1 MLFSCLTN
9 SSHLCV
15 TAPEAAFSLTLVRLT
30 KSRPVQAGPGWFRP
44 DQTGPR
50 GTKDTVSCQ
59 RWSFYL
65 LYFYILFKTKQK
77 KQKRDDGIIVAVL
90 ISRIYLFGLTP
101 FICLPRPPPTKPAPP
116 PPHCFVKWSVSYWS
130 GGTTGAR
137 LDMSSD
143 DCFLFLFRRVWR
155 VSSPPILSFY
165 ATRSPS
171 FYYRGGKCGREGER
185 KRKKKNKSKK
195 RERLLRG
202 LHCKIN
208 ALWWNAVRVKGCI
221 IHAVGISVLE
231 PVTKILNIQLG
242 GREKGYFRYRRW
254 MRFLE
259 AAVEIT
265 LAAAG
270 EARRQ
275 RLQSK
280 VLSVFTLDLPPC
292 SVYTLTNCRI
302 IIQAPLVRMPT
313 IR

>member
-1 MLFSCLTN
+1 M
-9 SSHLCV
+9 
-15 TAPEAAFSLTLVRLT
+15 
-30 KSRPVQAGPGWFRP
+30 
-44 DQTGPR
+44 
-50 GTKDTVSCQ
+50 
-59 RWSFYL
+59 
-65 LYFYILFKTKQK
+65 
-77 KQKRDDGIIVAVL
+77 AVL

-101 FICLPRPPPTKPAPP
+101 FISLPRPPPTKPS
-116 PPHCFVKWSVSYWS
+116 PHCFVKWSVSYWS
-130 GGTTGAR
+130 GGTAGAR

-171 FYYRGGKCGREGER
+171 FYYRGGKCGRKGER
-185 KRKKKNKSKK
+185 KRKKNKSKK

-265 LAAAG
+265 LAAAAAG
-270 EARRQ
+270 EEACRQ

-292 SVYTLTNCRI
+292 SVYTLTNCRV
-302 IIQAPLVRMPT
+302 IIQEPLVWKPT
-313 IR
+313 II